1 MELLH
6 KYQEAAAYIQ
16 ARCKA
21 AGKGDYAPQTG
32 IVLGSGLAGLADQIE
47 DPVIIPYAEIPHF
60 ATSTAPGHKS
70 RLLIGWLGG
79 KCVVAMQGR
88 FHYYEGYGM
97 EQVTFPIRCMHFL
110 GVKRLF
116 VSNAAG
122 GVNPKFRVGD
132 LMIIQDHINLL
143 PNPLIGK
150 NIPELGPRFCDMT
163 FVYSKDLIRR
173 VEALSKI
180 LNIPLQKGVY
190 VAGTGPSYET
200 IAEYRY
206 FATIGA
212 DAVGMSTTPEVIV
225 ARHCGMEI
233 FGMSVISN
241 QAVTFDDD
249 YKNDEQDVIDAA
261 AKASGNMSIIF
272 TELLKTL

>member
-1 MELLH
+1 MELLQ
-6 KYQEAAAYIQ
+6 KYQEAASYIQ
-16 ARCKA
+16 ERCKA
-21 AGKGDYAPQTG
+21 VGKVHYQPEIG
-32 IVLGSGLAGLADQIE
+32 IVLGSGLAGLADSIE
-47 DPVIIPYAEIPHF
+47 DAVVIPYSDIPHF
-60 ATSTAPGHKS
+60 ASSTAPGHKS
-70 RLLIGWLGG
+70 RLLVGMLGG

-97 EQVTFPIRCMHFL
+97 EQVTFPIRTMHFL

-122 GVNPKFRVGD
+122 GVNPKFKVGD

-150 NIPELGPRFCDMT
+150 NIAELGPRFCDMT

-173 VEALSKI
+173 VEALGKI

-241 QAVTFDDD
+241 QAVSFDDD

-261 AKASGNMSIIF
+261 AKASGNMSLIF
-272 TELLKTL
+272 IELLKTL

>member
-1 MELLH
+1 MEWIE
-6 KYQEAAAYIQ
+6 KYQQAAAYIQ
-16 ARCKA
+16 ERCKSE
-21 AGKGDYAPQTG
+21 GKSHYQARFGL
-32 IVLGSGLAGLADQIE
+32 VLGSGLSGLADEIE
-47 DPVIIPYAEIPHF
+47 DPVVIPYADIPHF

-70 RLLIGWLGG
+70 RLLVGTLGG
-79 KCVVAMQGR
+79 QTIVAMQGR

-122 GVNPKFRVGD
+122 GVNPSFKVGD

-173 VEALSKI
+173 AEALGKI
-180 LNIPLQKGVY
+180 LGIPLQKGIY
-190 VAGTGPSYET
+190 VAGSGPSYET

-241 QAVTFDDD
+241 QAVHFDDD

-261 AKASGNMSIIF
+261 AAASVKMGLLV
-272 TELLKTL
+272 TELLKTF

>member
-1 MELLH
+1 MELLQQ
-6 KYQEAAAYIQ
+6 YQAAAAYIQ
-16 ARCKA
+16 ARCAAEGKA
-21 AGKGDYAPQTG
+21 DYAPQIG
-32 IVLGSGLAGLADQIE
+32 VVLGSGLAGLADRIE
-47 DPVIIPYAEIPHF
+47 DPVIIPYADIPHF
-60 ATSTAPGHKS
+60 ASSTAPGHKS
-70 RLLIGWLGG
+70 RLLVGILGG

-88 FHYYEGYGM
+88 FHYYEGYSM
-97 EQVTFPIRCMHFL
+97 DKVTFPIRCMHFL

-122 GVNPKFRVGD
+122 GVNPKFKVGD

-190 VAGTGPSYET
+190 VAGSGPSYET

-241 QAVTFDDD
+241 QAVSFDDD

-261 AKASGNMSIIF
+261 AKASGNMSTII